1 MPACQTRGKARVPPY
16 VAIAFPILP
25 GQVRATAIW
34 GLRIISKSISQLI
47 NEIIQITTTANT
59 SKPTQ
64 TLSV

>member
-25 GQVRATAIW
+25 GQVLTSAIW
-34 GLRIISKSISQLI
+34 GLRIISSHSQLI